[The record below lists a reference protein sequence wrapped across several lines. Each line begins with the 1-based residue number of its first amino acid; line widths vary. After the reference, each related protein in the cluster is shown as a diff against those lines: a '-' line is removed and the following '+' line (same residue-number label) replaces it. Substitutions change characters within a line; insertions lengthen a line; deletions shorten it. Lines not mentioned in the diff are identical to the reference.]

1 MRAATRQIEV
11 SLRWRKDTPRR
22 RSYTWKY
29 QQARTSAGR
38 RSSMMSMTWTED
50 GARSTL
56 EPQLQRLLA
65 QTVNSPIKL
74 QLVLLFHE
82 NPRLAGSAREII
94 QRIYRDI
101 WSTREALREL
111 AGDGILDVVE
121 RAGEPIYS
129 YRPHAEYRMPIARLA
144 ERFNDPFARE
154 EIHAMLRDYG
164 GGAAQRHERARSV
177 AEAATCACGC
187 PILYD
192 SIHFAA
198 S

>member
-1 MRAATRQIEV
+1 MV
-11 SLRWRKDTPRR
+11 DLSV
-22 RSYTWKY
+22 
-29 QQARTSAGR
+29 
-38 RSSMMSMTWTED
+38 
-50 GARSTL
+50 
-56 EPQLQRLLA
+56 QRLLEQA
-65 QTVNSPIKL
+65 IDSPLKL
-74 QLVLLFHE
+74 QLVLMFCEH
-82 NPRLAGSAREII
+82 PRLEATASRVAERA
-94 QRIYRDI
+94 YRDI

-111 AGDGILDVVE
+111 ACDGILDVVE